1 MGLWRGLIPPS
12 WLMASEATVQ
22 FSVSVCHFTVD
33 ALSLSMPCLM
43 SLHLPRLLFYQ
54 SPQC

>member
-1 MGLWRGLIPPS
+1 MLWRGLIPPS
-12 WLMASEATVQ
+12 WLMASDATLQ

-33 ALSLSMPCLM
+33 ALSLSVLCFM
-43 SLHLPRLLFYQ
+43 SHRLPPLLVYE